1 MAIVTPDK
9 NRLAF
14 DFARKTFQLDQ
25 LIKQTPFHMMTPIQ
39 NQFLLELMMLRHS
52 KMPKKEYFSLEIF
65 VLTKCTFT
73 TYTNIICWSTTV
85 IYSHIIL

>member
-39 NQFLLELMMLRHS
+39 VQQFTNLSTEISALQNELYHLMIMDNDL
-52 KMPKKEYFSLEIF
+52 
-65 VLTKCTFT
+65 
-73 TYTNIICWSTTV
+73 
-85 IYSHIIL
+85 